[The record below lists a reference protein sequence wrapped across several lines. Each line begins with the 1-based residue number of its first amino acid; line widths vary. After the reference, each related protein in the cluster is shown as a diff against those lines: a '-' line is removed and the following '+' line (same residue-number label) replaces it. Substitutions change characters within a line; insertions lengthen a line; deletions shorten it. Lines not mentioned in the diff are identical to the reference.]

1 MTLSFLQRYY
11 ARVSRELG
19 DPHASARYPDAD
31 KYEDLIDIE
40 EALFN
45 QLLKMAGQESMLGY
59 AEATITL
66 EPLTTRYLFPEGFRQ
81 FIALER
87 IDTDGRIL
95 DKLPSRPTYDT
106 EFGPEILSAT
116 KGFRLHPVLSLDA
129 SQDWTLRYL
138 RSPGELHYA
147 FISNDKIK
155 PLAVQSGTPPT
166 NGGNTYFDVDDYY
179 AGTEL
184 RIFQADTGQG
194 QIREVKD
201 FKNGTFILRHA
212 FDPLPQGSVGYE
224 IVPSVPKRYDS
235 IYALDAAIHQLIRR
249 KEFVKANELKKQ
261 RSSQW
266 DSLRSLV
273 ISNTM
278 DRAPARLKPLR
289 TEDLISSGDS
299 HYY

>member
-1 MTLSFLQRYY
+1 MALSFLQRYY
-11 ARVSRELG
+11 ARVSREMG

-31 KYEDLIDIE
+31 KYEDLIDSE

-66 EPLTTRYLFPEGFRQ
+66 EPSTTRYLFPEGFRQ

-87 IDTDGRIL
+87 RDSEGRL
-95 DKLPSRPTYDT
+95 LSKLLSKPTYDT
-106 EFGPEILSAT
+106 EYGPEILTTT
-116 KGFRLHPVLSLDA
+116 KGFRLFPALSIEE
-129 SQDWTLRYL
+129 SQDWILRYL

-147 FISNDKIK
+147 FIGDDKVS
-155 PLAVQSGTPPT
+155 PLAVQSETPPT

-184 RIFQADTGQG
+184 RIFQADVGQG
-194 QIREVKD
+194 QIREVMD

-212 FDPLPQGSVGYE
+212 FDPIPRGSVGYE

-249 KEFVKANELKKQ
+249 REFVKANELKKQ
-261 RSSQW
+261 RAGQW

-289 TEDLISSGDS
+289 REDTVPSGDS

>member
-1 MTLSFLQRYY
+1 MALSFLQRYY

-19 DPHASARYPDAD
+19 DPHASARYPNAD
-31 KYEDLIDIE
+31 RYEDLIDNE

-66 EPLTTRYLFPEGFRQ
+66 EPSTTRYLFPEGYRQ
-81 FIALER
+81 FLALER
-87 IDTDGRIL
+87 FSSDGRRLGGIRSQ
-95 DKLPSRPTYDT
+95 PVYST
-106 EFGPEILSAT
+106 EWGLEILTAT
-116 KGFRLHPVLSLDA
+116 KGFRLFPSVILEGT
-129 SQDWTLRYL
+129 QDWTLRYL

-147 FISNDKIK
+147 FVEDEKVSL
-155 PLAVQSGTPPT
+155 LAVQSGTPPT
-166 NGGNTYFDVDDYY
+166 DGGNTYFDVDDYY
-179 AGTEL
+179 TGTEL

-194 QIREVKD
+194 QLREVRD

-212 FDPLPQGSVGYE
+212 FDPLPRGNVGYE

-235 IYALDAAIHQLIRR
+235 IYAIDAAISQLVRR
-249 KEFVKANELKKQ
+249 EKFLKANELKKL
-261 RSSQW
+261 RSGQW

-278 DRAPARLKPLR
+278 DRAPVRIKPLKE
-289 TEDLISSGDS
+289 EDLVPSGDS
-299 HYY
+299 YAY

>member
-1 MTLSFLQRYY
+1 MKPFLQRYY
-11 ARVSRELG
+11 DRVSRELG
-19 DPHASARYPDAD
+19 DPHASARYPEAD
-31 KYEDLIDIE
+31 RYDDLIDIE

-66 EPLTTRYLFPEGFRQ
+66 TLDTTRYLFPEGFRQ
-81 FIALER
+81 FIALEQR
-87 IDTDGRIL
+87 DTDGRL
-95 DKLPSRPTYDT
+95 LNKLMSKPTYDT
-106 EFGPEILSAT
+106 EYGVEILTAT
-116 KGFRLHPVLSLDA
+116 KGFRLHPALVLEG

-147 FISNDKIK
+147 YVGDDSVTS
-155 PLAVQSGTPPT
+155 LAVRSKTPPA

-201 FKNGTFILRHA
+201 FKNGTFVLRHA
-212 FDPLPQGSVGYE
+212 FDPLPQGNVGYE

-249 KEFVKANELKKQ
+249 KEFEKAGALKVQ
-261 RSSQW
+261 RAGQW

-289 TEDLISSGDS
+289 EEDFVPSGDS
-299 HYY
+299 HMY